1 MPEGPEVKS
10 MVKQLNGLI
19 KNKML
24 NAINI
29 NSGRYSKKSP
39 DYFSDFTDNLPTKL
53 ITVNCKGKFI
63 WFEFSNG
70 WKLWNTLG
78 MTGGWKKDK
87 AKHSHITF
95 DFEGLTLYFEDV
107 RNFGTMKFN
116 NSKTEFTK
124 KIKSLGTDI
133 FEAEF
138 TIEYVNKILNNTRN
152 QKKTVVDILMNQ
164 KLFCGV
170 GNYLKAE
177 ILYASKISPHRLV
190 ENLSEEDII
199 NIHKYTIK
207 ISQASLKHGGASVR
221 DYSNLDGKDGEYT
234 NFLKVYGQKEDP
246 LGNKVKREQTSDK
259 RTTHWVPEIQK

>member
-19 KNKML
+19 KNKFL
-24 NAINI
+24 NSISI

-39 DYFSDFTDNLPTKL
+39 DFFGDFIEKLPAKL
-53 ITVNCKGKFI
+53 NSVNCKGKFI
-63 WFEFSNG
+63 WFDFNNG

-78 MTGGWKKDK
+78 MTGGWKKDN
-87 AKHSHITF
+87 AKHCHFTF
-95 DFEGLTLYFEDV
+95 EFEGITLYFEDM

-116 NSKTEFTK
+116 NSKTDFNK

-133 FEAEF
+133 FEEDF
-138 TIEYVNKILNNTRN
+138 TLEYVNKIFETKRN
-152 QKKTVVDILMNQ
+152 LKKTVVDILMNQ

-199 NIHKYTIK
+199 NIHKYTIE
-207 ISQASLKHGGASVR
+207 ISSLSFKHGGASVR
-221 DYSNLDGKDGEYT
+221 DYSNLEGKDGEYT
-234 NFLKVYGQKEDP
+234 NFLQVYGQKEDP

-259 RTTHWVPEIQK
+259 RTTHWVYEVQK